1 MPSANQV
8 SLQTLTSVC
17 KGHLGR
23 TNFIVVTSTA
33 IFHLPEFLVETL
45 LTSVTSEMVTIVACL
60 GGKKWEQMVT
70 SGN

>member
-1 MPSANQV
+1 M
-8 SLQTLTSVC
+8 
-17 KGHLGR
+17 
-23 TNFIVVTSTA
+23 TSTA